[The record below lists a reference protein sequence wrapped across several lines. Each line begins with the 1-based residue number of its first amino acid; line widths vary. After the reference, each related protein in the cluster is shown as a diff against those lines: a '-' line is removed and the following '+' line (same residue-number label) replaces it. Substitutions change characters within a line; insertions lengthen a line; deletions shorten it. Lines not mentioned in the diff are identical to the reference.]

1 MLSLILYGRNDA
13 HGYNLHKRA
22 AISLNAIAEVLNDD
36 DDEIIFVDY
45 NTPDE
50 LPTFLETIA
59 DTLTERA
66 KRYIRVIRVRPDFHR
81 RYAAMTGLVALE
93 SQSRNIAIR
102 RANPANRWIL
112 STNTDMIFVPA
123 VEGESLDDICGRLAD
138 GFYHLP
144 RFELPEGFWE
154 RANRLDPVGMIEQM
168 RVYGKRFHLNE
179 VVYGGFDNLYEAPGD
194 FQLFLRD
201 DLYRIG
207 GFDETMLKGWH
218 VDTNTARRMKILRGK
233 VDTAF
238 PALLGY
244 HCGHTRQATSLHGAR
259 RTENSLDTYVRD
271 IKTAYWTT
279 EDTWGAPDEAFEEMR
294 LTTART
300 PLYLAALSAAVAEGG
315 PDYSEA
321 VYNESTY
328 CEEGFDA
335 AHVLP
340 HLGDIVFNMPPNRS
354 VFMVGTDAEL
364 ITGFERFITL
374 APMNA
379 QLFVCAEQDSPGEPF
394 PAPAL
399 DLEEGLSR
407 ADVVVIQYP
416 NARTVSPHQR
426 ADLEWYA
433 QHALERFIEIERG
446 RDKSERRR
454 IVVINGMHSRLQ
466 DLIGESLDAAAIPF
480 SARIRQGRVFDT
492 FWHLHA
498 QVDSTSPDRA
508 AYEAV
513 GRQRAYAKSELA
525 TLTKVLGSPDGQ
537 DTPGWE
543 RMAMEAMALAAYPD
557 FVANRIGVAPDSARR
572 VAEQARAIVV
582 AASTRCAVPPVSVSA
597 RTDIPTR
604 LCSSAD
610 WEDDKWLKLALRYF
624 GERAYTMTTRSR
636 WLWERVSLLHEL
648 RNRLSPEDRPWIVII
663 ADGPEALA
671 AMAAHQ
677 GYRVAYATTD
687 AILKDQTV
695 ENWFQDFELS
705 NIVLPGSLLPLD
717 RAPADA
723 RFAAMLAPGACLFC
737 REQDRPRNVVARI
750 VSRMAPSAHFG
761 MSSLVHINHSIGG
774 GALSLADFRG
784 AIDGGGVLD
793 QLGLKADAPADASIP
808 LDTAVRFAPEDQD
821 SECGPGLSFGFG
833 KDANLSI
840 GMLWGS
846 LPLADGQISTV
857 KPVRSATLAKMLPIE
872 PPMPRPKPAATPA
885 PAPEAIL
892 VPVERA
898 PILPV
903 PATLPMAP
911 PISATESEAA
921 SAFAAALKSRVLIY
935 PAIFPSLRRNLLPSL
950 VSHDVVERS
959 TLRIVMKAGAD
970 GRVRFGAPLANF
982 CPGSCVIHLA
992 VSGADDA
999 PRATLVG
1006 AHGVAPGKVSG
1017 GGGILT
1023 VRFQSSEN
1031 LGDGMAV
1038 LDFAADM
1045 LEVSVLAVA
1054 REAAVLAP
1062 AAH

>member
-36 DDEIIFVDY
+36 GDEIIFVDY

-66 KRYIRVIRVRPDFHR
+66 RRYIRIIRVRPDFHR
-81 RYAAMTGLVALE
+81 RYAAKTTLVALE

-123 VEGESLDDICGRLAD
+123 IAGESLGDICGRLAD

-154 RANRLDPVGMIEQM
+154 HANRLDPVGMIEGM

-179 VVYGGFDNLYEAPGD
+179 IVYGGFDNLYEAPGD
-194 FQLFLRD
+194 FQLFLRN

-271 IKTAYWTT
+271 IKSPYWTT
-279 EDTWGAPDEAFEEMR
+279 DDTWGAPEETFEEVR

-300 PLYLAALSAAVAEGG
+300 PLYLAALSAAVTHGG

-321 VYNESTY
+321 VYNESTF

-335 AHVLP
+335 AHVMP
-340 HLGDIVFNMPPNRS
+340 HLGDIVFNMPPNRT

-364 ITGFERFITL
+364 IASFERFITL
-374 APMNA
+374 APMHA
-379 QLFVCAEQDSPGEPF
+379 QLFVCAQQDSPGHTF

-407 ADVVVIQYP
+407 ADMVVIQYP
-416 NARTVSPHQR
+416 NARTVSPQQR

-480 SARIRQGRVFDT
+480 SARIRQGRVFDPS
-492 FWHLHA
+492 WHLHA
-498 QVDSTSPDRA
+498 QVELTSPERA
-508 AYEAV
+508 AYDAV
-513 GRQRAYAKSELA
+513 GRRRVYAKSELS
-525 TLTKVLGSPDGQ
+525 TLAKVLGSPDGQ

-543 RMAMEAMALAAYPD
+543 RMALEVIALAAYPD
-557 FVANRIGVAPDSARR
+557 FVANRIGVLPENARR
-572 VAEQARAIVV
+572 VAERARAAVV
-582 AASTRCAVPPVSVSA
+582 AASERCAVPPVPVPA

-610 WEDDKWLKLALRYF
+610 WEDDAWLKLALRYF
-624 GERAYTMTTRSR
+624 GERAYTLTTRSR
-636 WLWERVSLLHEL
+636 WLWERISLLHEL
-648 RNRLSPEDRPWIVII
+648 RNRLSPEDRPWILIV

-671 AMAAHQ
+671 SMAAHQ
-677 GYRVAYATTD
+677 GYRVAYATTE
-687 AILKDQTV
+687 AILNGQST
-695 ENWFQDFELS
+695 ENWFKGFELS

-737 REQDRPRNVVARI
+737 REPDRPRTVIARI
-750 VSRMAPSAHFG
+750 VSRLVPGAHCG
-761 MSSLVHINHSIGG
+761 VSSLVHINQSLGG

-784 AIDGGGVLD
+784 AADGGGVLD
-793 QLGLKADAPADASIP
+793 QLGLKADAPVDARIP

-821 SECGPGLSFGFG
+821 NESGPGLSFGFG

-840 GMLWGS
+840 GMLWGR
-846 LPLADGQISTV
+846 LPLADGQI
-857 KPVRSATLAKMLPIE
+857 PAA
-872 PPMPRPKPAATPA
+872 KPARGPIIAKPAPAELMRPTPA
-885 PAPEAIL
+885 PAPT
-892 VPVERA
+892 PST
-898 PILPV
+898 V
-903 PATLPMAP
+903 PARVEPPAP
-911 PISATESEAA
+911 QHVAPAFTAAESEAA
-921 SAFAAALKSRVLIY
+921 IAFAAALKSRILVY
-935 PAIFPSLRRNLLPSL
+935 PAIFPSLRRNLLPSM

-959 TLRIVMKAGAD
+959 TLRVVVKAGAD

-982 CPGSCVIHLA
+982 CPDGCVIHLA
-992 VSGADDA
+992 VSGVDNA
-999 PRATLVG
+999 PTATFVG
-1006 AHGVAPGKVSG
+1006 THGVASGSVSG
-1017 GGGILT
+1017 SGGILT
-1023 VRFQSSEN
+1023 VRFQAAEY

-1054 REAAVLAP
+1054 RETLVLAP
-1062 AAH
+1062 AEI